1 MKEPWLRGLAKF
13 ITEQKLSIIYWGLLE
28 FHGYML
34 NTLIKIRT
42 RSGVYPQE
50 GFKMI
55 SGVSY
60 TIFYVGNKENYP
72 RMISV
77 HVLSLSLSNMNYFS
91 HSNTLD
97 LVSLL

>member
-1 MKEPWLRGLAKF
+1 MSGLAKF
-13 ITEQKLSIIYWGLLE
+13 ITEQKLNISWSLSE

-34 NTLIKIRT
+34 STFIRMRT
-42 RSGVYPQE
+42 RSGVCLQE

-60 TIFYVGNKENYP
+60 TIFYVGDKENYP

-77 HVLSLSLSNMNYFS
+77 HVLSLSLSNINYFS
-91 HSNTLD
+91 HSDTLD
-97 LVSLL
+97 LVSLF